1 MLSQGVE
8 QDPKFKLN
16 ISSFLTLPHLID
28 GLICTRNCVHSIV
41 IMIDGRGG
49 GRGQEMGYVGWGWM
63 IHITVWVLSHSFFNY
78 ALVFCSL
85 ISCLFF

>member
-1 MLSQGVE
+1 MLTQGVE

-41 IMIDGRGG
+41 IMIDGGG
-49 GRGQEMGYVGWGWM
+49 EMGYVGWGWM
-63 IHITVWVLSHSFFNY
+63 IHITVWVLSHSFFNC

-85 ISCLFF
+85 ISRLFF